1 MPVDSVDNYTVFR
14 VIHSIAFRSSVFC
27 SADKVREV
35 VETRFF
41 ESYRQC
47 SKPVS
52 TFRHLRIVNIRFSFF
67 VHIPN
72 HTLRKLFF
80 AVFLF
85 CLYRAKDGF
94 CKRFRVFFSKV
105 IAGLSTSFVGLFDH
119 LINNP
124 VGYLPVIG
132 FDAGVD
138 RHRRRSRVSA
148 FHNGLYDRYFSQQV
162 YAVFL
167 GEAAGA
173 SLSEEVVTVFGQ
185 LFRGEPG
192 HVFDD
197 AGQGDVHLRIA
208 EHLHAAPHIGH
219 GDLLGGSKRS
229 RPCRFSTPK

>member
-35 VETRFF
+35 VETRFLKVTDK
-41 ESYRQC
+41 C

-52 TFRHLRIVNIRFSFF
+52 TFRHLRIVNIRFSFS

-72 HTLRKLFF
+72 HTLRKLFLPFSCFVYTGRKMDF
-80 AVFLF
+80 AN
-85 CLYRAKDGF
+85 GF
-94 CKRFRVFFSKV
+94 GFFFSKV

-173 SLSEEVVTVFGQ
+173 SL
-185 LFRGEPG
+185 P
-192 HVFDD
+192 
-197 AGQGDVHLRIA
+197 
-208 EHLHAAPHIGH
+208 
-219 GDLLGGSKRS
+219 KR
-229 RPCRFSTPK
+229 